1 MNATQRRLEGK
12 VALIVGAGQTPGPKM
27 GNGRATAL
35 LFAREGAQVLA
46 ADQNIAS
53 AEETVALIQ
62 SEGGSAAAVETDV
75 TDESSI
81 QRAVHDCT
89 QRWNRLD
96 ILHNNVG
103 ISVAGGDAPV
113 TEITVEA
120 FDRIMAVNLR
130 SVVLACKHALPI
142 MRDQGSGV
150 ILTISSIAALVILYS
165 SAQAGSI
172 RIGTEGAYPP
182 WNAKDESG
190 KLIGF
195 EVELAGWL
203 CIYMKAD
210 CTLVEQDW
218 DGMIPGLIMRKYD
231 AIMAGMSITDER
243 MKTINFSQ
251 GYADEVASLA
261 VMKGSSL
268 EGMDTPKAINL
279 STGGGAAKKA
289 LKTLTAALAGKTIGV
304 QTATIHQNFLE
315 SGDVGNVKVRTYKT
329 QDEVNLDLAA
339 GRIDAALAA
348 AVAFTDYAEKSG
360 KPVVLV
366 GPTFSGGAFG
376 NGVGVGIRKA
386 DTQLLEDFN
395 KAIDSARK
403 SGKISELAIRWFG
416 FDASM

>member
-1 MNATQRRLEGK
+1 MKKICKFFLSSL
-12 VALIVGAGQTPGPKM
+12 VALVLISS
-27 GNGRATAL
+27 TAL
-35 LFAREGAQVLA
+35 
-46 ADQNIAS
+46 ADNI
-53 AEETVALIQ
+53 
-62 SEGGSAAAVETDV
+62 
-75 TDESSI
+75 
-81 QRAVHDCT
+81 
-89 QRWNRLD
+89 
-96 ILHNNVG
+96 
-103 ISVAGGDAPV
+103 
-113 TEITVEA
+113 
-120 FDRIMAVNLR
+120 
-130 SVVLACKHALPI
+130 K
-142 MRDQGSGV
+142 
-150 ILTISSIAALVILYS
+150 
-165 SAQAGSI
+165 
-172 RIGTEGAYPP
+172 IGTEGAYPP

-195 EVELAGWL
+195 EVELANFL
-203 CIYMKAD
+203 CIYMEAD
-210 CTLVEQDW
+210 CTIVEQDW
-218 DGMIPGLIMRKYD
+218 DGMIPGLVMRKYD

-279 STGGGAAKKA
+279 STGGGDVKKA

-315 SGDVGNVKVRTYKT
+315 SGDVGSVKIKTYKT

-376 NGVGVGIRKA
+376 NGVGVGIRKD
-386 DTQLLEDFN
+386 DTDLLKRFN
-395 KAIDSARK
+395 KAIDVARK
-403 SGKISELAIRWFG
+403 NGKISELAIKWFG

>member
-1 MNATQRRLEGK
+1 MK
-12 VALIVGAGQTPGPKM
+12 
-27 GNGRATAL
+27 
-35 LFAREGAQVLA
+35 
-46 ADQNIAS
+46 NIFKFF
-53 AEETVALIQ
+53 L
-62 SEGGSAAAVETDV
+62 
-75 TDESSI
+75 
-81 QRAVHDCT
+81 
-89 QRWNRLD
+89 
-96 ILHNNVG
+96 
-103 ISVAGGDAPV
+103 
-113 TEITVEA
+113 
-120 FDRIMAVNLR
+120 
-130 SVVLACKHALPI
+130 
-142 MRDQGSGV
+142 
-150 ILTISSIAALVILYS
+150 SSIAALAIFFS
-165 SAQAGSI
+165 SANADSI

-195 EVELAGWL
+195 EVELAKWL

-210 CTLVEQDW
+210 CTMVEQDW

-268 EGMDTPKAINL
+268 EGMDTPQSINL
-279 STGGGAAKKA
+279 STGGAKAKKA

-315 SGDVGNVKVRTYKT
+315 SGDVGSVKVRTYKT

-360 KPVVLV
+360 KAVVLV

-376 NGVGVGIRKA
+376 NGVGVGIRKD
-386 DTQLLEDFN
+386 DTELLKKFN
-395 KAIDSARK
+395 KAIKQARK
-403 SGKISELAIRWFG
+403 SGKLSELAIKWFG